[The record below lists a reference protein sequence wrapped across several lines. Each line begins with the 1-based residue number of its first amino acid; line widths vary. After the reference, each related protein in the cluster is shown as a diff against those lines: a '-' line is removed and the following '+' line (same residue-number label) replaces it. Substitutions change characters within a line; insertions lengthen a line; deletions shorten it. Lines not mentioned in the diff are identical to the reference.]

1 MDAAAK
7 KQLAEEL
14 LAEVAEPESAQE
26 VLVRA
31 VYCSPAD
38 RQT

>member
-14 LAEVAEPESAQE
+14 LAEVTEQESAQE
-26 VLVRA
+26 VLVT
-31 VYCSPAD
+31 SG
-38 RQT
+38 